1 MVLVPF
7 WISIMSHDSHWEE
20 DIEAELED
28 LEIWASHR
36 RAEEEALSHVLRSRA
51 SGPTRTFSGSR
62 ALCSQFCPHTTIWL
76 SDPLMRYLDDLLN
89 QRLAFG
95 ILSTLTRGAFQASRH
110 PRAA

>member
-7 WISIMSHDSHWEE
+7 WISVMSHDSHWEE

-62 ALCSQFCPHTTIWL
+62 RECCARSFAPIQQFGSPIPLCAT
-76 SDPLMRYLDDLLN
+76 LMIY
-89 QRLAFG
+89 
-95 ILSTLTRGAFQASRH
+95 
-110 PRAA
+110 